1 MYKGIFWLI
10 TDRLGEKQLI
20 CVKVSCDANGT
31 PLETVTFSSKSG
43 ENFNHQAE
51 WSKLSPKLTLRKP
64 FNYYPRG
71 RVEVRNG
78 KITVFCHPEFTQS
91 LYRKW
96 IIREFAIPDNSR
108 FVADGSAH
116 YDIKENLE

>member
-51 WSKLSPKLTLRKP
+51 WDRLSSKATNGKP
-64 FNYYPRG
+64 YNYFPRG
-71 RVEVRNG
+71 RVEIKKGR
-78 KITVFCHPEFTQS
+78 ITVYCHPVLTQYP
-91 LYRKW
+91 YRTW
-96 IIREFAIPDNSR
+96 IADAFGIPAESR

-116 YDIKENLE
+116 YKAK

>member
-1 MYKGIFWLI
+1 MYKGIFWIIRDLLG
-10 TDRLGEKQLI
+10 DRKLLS
-20 CVKVSCDANGT
+20 VKVACDFYGQ
-31 PLETVTFSSKSG
+31 PLEHVCFSSKSG
-43 ENFNHQAE
+43 DNFNHRLE
-51 WSKLSPKLTLRKP
+51 WSKLSSRLTQGKS

-78 KITVFCHPEFTQS
+78 KITVFCHPVFTQS

-116 YDIKENLE
+116 YKAKENLE